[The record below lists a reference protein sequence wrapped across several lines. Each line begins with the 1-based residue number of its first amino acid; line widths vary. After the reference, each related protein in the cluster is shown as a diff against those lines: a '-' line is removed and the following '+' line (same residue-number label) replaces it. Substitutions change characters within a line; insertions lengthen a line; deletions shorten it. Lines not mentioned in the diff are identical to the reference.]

1 MRELIRLDKRPLLS
15 ILFPRNRP
23 LITTLAMHLTNKPP
37 KRKRETP
44 ERPGNPK
51 DVRPEAREQPAAAE
65 RTEDVQPE
73 SEKETRATPD
83 ASATSRRP
91 VTNQDE
97 QDKITNAGE
106 NDVLVNDK

>member
-1 MRELIRLDKRPLLS
+1 
-15 ILFPRNRP
+15 
-23 LITTLAMHLTNKPP
+23 MHLKNKPP

-51 DVRPEAREQPAAAE
+51 DVRPESREQPASAE
-65 RTEDVQPE
+65 RTEDVQPD
-73 SEKETRATPD
+73 SEKESRSTPD

-97 QDKITNAGE
+97 QDRITNAGE
-106 NDVLVNDK
+106 DRPVPEK